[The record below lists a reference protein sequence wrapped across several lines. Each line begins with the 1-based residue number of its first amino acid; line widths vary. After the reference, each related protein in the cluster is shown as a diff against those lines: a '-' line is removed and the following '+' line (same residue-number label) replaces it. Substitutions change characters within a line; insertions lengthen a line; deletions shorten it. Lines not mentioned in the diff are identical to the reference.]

1 MTTKPKVSIS
11 ELSLQNVDK
20 AISTILLAFATDPGA
35 RWFSP
40 TADSYIRNM
49 STYARIMARISISN
63 SSAIC
68 TDNLSG
74 VAIWLPPGVT
84 AEEEEI
90 VAASELSENA
100 NTKDMEELSKQ
111 SKSYRPNIPYWYLS
125 MIGVYPKYQQQGF
138 GKELM
143 AHFCEILD
151 SQGAPA
157 YLESS
162 NPENVSLYMRHGFE
176 VLGRVQVGTS
186 PTITPMFR
194 DSR

>member
-1 MTTKPKVSIS
+1 MTTKPKVSIA
-11 ELSLQNVDK
+11 ELSSQDLNK
-20 AISTILLAFATDPGA
+20 AISTILLAFAADPGA
-35 RWFSP
+35 RWFSS

-49 STYARIMARISISN
+49 SSYARIMARTSISN

-84 AEEEEI
+84 ADEEAI
-90 VAASELSENA
+90 AAALEPSENA

-111 SKSYRPNIPYWYLS
+111 SKSYCPDTPYWYLS
-125 MIGVYPKYQQQGF
+125 MIGVDPKYQRQGL

-143 AHFCEILD
+143 THSCEILD

-176 VLGRVQVGTS
+176 VLGSVQVGAS
-186 PTITPMFR
+186 PTITLMFR